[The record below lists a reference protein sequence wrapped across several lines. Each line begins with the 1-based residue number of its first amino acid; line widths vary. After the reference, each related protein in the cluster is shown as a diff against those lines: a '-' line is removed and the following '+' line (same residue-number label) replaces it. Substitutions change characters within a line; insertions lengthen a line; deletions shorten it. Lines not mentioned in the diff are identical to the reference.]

1 MLENFTVIDLIKTRS
16 ASVCTFTGNVV
27 KFNVQTAQEL
37 RFPAFVQFLIEPKGK
52 QFAIR
57 VCKEDAP
64 NAVPFSKPEGTQK
77 AQVKISNASVV
88 DMVRNLMGWKVED
101 NWNVPGIYFADE
113 HAIVYALQAAYAPK
127 ARGGWT
133 ARREREAA
141 GAAAESV
148 LDGTL
153 NEETEVDS

>member
-1 MLENFTVIDLIKTRS
+1 MLENFTVIDLIRTRS

-37 RFPAFVQFLIEPKGK
+37 RFPAFVQFLIETKGK

-57 VCKEDAP
+57 VCKEDSP
-64 NAVPFSKPEGTQK
+64 NAVSFCKPEQK
-77 AQVKISNASVV
+77 TQVKISNASVV

-113 HAIVYALQAAYAPK
+113 HAIVY
-127 ARGGWT
+127 R
-133 ARREREAA
+133 
-141 GAAAESV
+141 
-148 LDGTL
+148 
-153 NEETEVDS
+153 

>member
-1 MLENFTVIDLIKTRS
+1 MLENFTVIDLIRTRS
-16 ASVCTFTGNVV
+16 ASVCTFTVNVV

-64 NAVPFSKPEGTQK
+64 NAVSFCKPEQK
-77 AQVKISNASVV
+77 TQVKISNASVV
-88 DMVRNLMGWKVED
+88 DMVRNLMEWKVED

-127 ARGGWT
+127 ARGGWA

-141 GAAAESV
+141 EAAAESA

-153 NEETEVDS
+153 TEGTEVDS

>member
-27 KFNVQTAQEL
+27 KFNIQTAQEL

-64 NAVPFSKPEGTQK
+64 NAVSFCRPEQKTQI
-77 AQVKISNASVV
+77 KISNASVV
-88 DMVRNLMGWKVED
+88 DMVRNLMGWKAED

-113 HAIVYALQAAYAPK
+113 HAIVYALQAAYAPR
-127 ARGGWT
+127 ARGGWV

-141 GAAAESV
+141 EAAAESA
-148 LDGTL
+148 LDGDPV
-153 NEETEVDS
+153 EETEVDG